1 LMDDE
6 KPLGS
11 SERSTPGNP
20 LLGFTVA
27 LQFLTISPAFIKRSF
42 SRSELGQATGYFPL
56 VGALIGA
63 VLWGASLLLGQIF
76 PATVTAALVL
86 VIWVLL
92 SGALHLDGFLDS
104 CDGLFG
110 GETPEARLKIMK
122 DERVGAFGLAGGVLL
137 ILLKF
142 AALVALPERSP
153 ALLIAPTL
161 GRWGMILSIFA
172 FPYGRAQGLGKA
184 MKEFTGAWQVGL
196 ATLLALGISWL
207 LAAQTGLMSCL
218 VAAMLTGLVAAFARR
233 RIPGLTG
240 DVYGAINE
248 VVELAVLLAFI
259 AL

>member
-1 LMDDE
+1 MDDE

-11 SERSTPGNP
+11 SEKSTPGNP

-27 LQFLTISPAFIKRSF
+27 LQFLTISPAFIRRDF
-42 SRSELGQATGYFPL
+42 SPRELGQSTGYFPL

-63 VLWGASLLLGQIF
+63 VLWGASLLLGLIF
-76 PATVTAALVL
+76 PATLKAALIL
-86 VIWVLL
+86 AIWVLL

-110 GETPEARLKIMK
+110 GATPEARLKIMM

-142 AALVALPERSP
+142 AALDALPERSV
-153 ALLIAPTL
+153 ALLIAPAL
-161 GRWGMILSIFA
+161 GRWGMTLGIFA
-172 FPYGRAQGLGKA
+172 FPYARAQGLGKA
-184 MKEFTGAWQVGL
+184 MKEFTGTWQVCL
-196 ATLLALGISWL
+196 ATLLALGMSWL
-207 LAAQTGLMSCL
+207 LATQTGLLACL
-218 VAAMLTGLVAAFARR
+218 VAAVVTGLVAAFALR